1 MRVLALTCAVAL
13 AACSSAPP
21 RESGTDAGTR
31 DAGHDVTK
39 TSIGDAADVRAPDV
53 GDAGDG
59 GGGAVEGGTE
69 GQSETTIVGP
79 LTIHVNTSLPASQ
92 RVLDE
97 ASAIVSGAKQTTY
110 SHTTYIDESTGTYD
124 VDCSGFTNFV
134 IQQASSGA
142 YETLVGA
149 TTPRPLARGYA
160 TFMAYLPPGGDGAWH
175 HVATAMDLVPGDVIA
190 WIEPPQ
196 LQSVDTGHTMIVAS
210 PPVMTGDGVVVD
222 ILDST
227 DTGHGS
233 TDPRTIAGTSGV
245 GHGAIVLLVDSA
257 GAPTGYRWSPDPGV
271 LSYTTTVGLGHLE

>member
-134 IQQASSGA
+134 IQQADSA
-142 YETLVGA
+142 AFTELVAA
-149 TTPRPLARGYA
+149 TAPRPLAAEYA
-160 TFMAYLPPGGDGAWH
+160 RFFVALPAAGSGSWH
-175 HVATAMDLVPGDVIA
+175 QVTVAMNLVPGDLVA
-190 WIEPPQ
+190 WVEPPQ
-196 LQSVDTGHTMIVAS
+196 LNSTDTGHTFVVAA
-210 PPVMTGDGVVVD
+210 PPSMGENEVD
-222 ILDST
+222 IEIYDST
-227 DTGHGS
+227 ATGHGS
-233 TDPRTIAGTSGV
+233 TDPRTIAGTTGV
-245 GHGAIVLLVDSA
+245 GEASVAITVDAA
-257 GAPTGYRWSPDPGV
+257 GLATGYRWAVERGV
-271 LSYTTTVGLGHLE
+271 LAYTTTVGMAHLE

>member
-1 MRVLALTCAVAL
+1 MACGAGVSPNSMTDALTGPVTGGDDDAGKATGGSSAHRDAAGAVDAEIGADGAAHDGVVGPITIRSDAALPAADRVLAVARGIL
-13 AACSSAPP
+13 A
-21 RESGTDAGTR
+21 D
-31 DAGHDVTK
+31 TK
-39 TSIGDAADVRAPDV
+39 STFYD
-53 GDAGDG
+53 
-59 GGGAVEGGTE
+59 
-69 GQSETTIVGP
+69 
-79 LTIHVNTSLPASQ
+79 HVSF
-92 RVLDE
+92 
-97 ASAIVSGAKQTTY
+97 
-110 SHTTYIDESTGTYD
+110 IDESTGAFD
-124 VDCSGFTNFV
+124 LDCSGFTNFV

-175 HVATAMDLVPGDVIA
+175 HVATAMDFVPGDVIA